1 MYIDTDDEI
10 EAPARHD
17 ELLSG
22 EVCPGARGAFCIGP
36 LDLAWAVWPA
46 ARRHAPA
53 DPAARRAPRF

>member
-1 MYIDTDDEI
+1 MPVSQPGEIEMYIDTDDEI

-36 LDLAWAVWPA
+36 LDLA
-46 ARRHAPA
+46 
-53 DPAARRAPRF
+53 

>member
-36 LDLAWAVWPA
+36 LDLA
-46 ARRHAPA
+46 
-53 DPAARRAPRF
+53 